1 MADDAEATDEKGGE
15 EKSGGLLGKLVP
27 AVGIFV
33 LVLVAQVVAPPI
45 TTAVYGPPS
54 CGPMADAEEGGEGED
69 GEEEEVIAADLPP
82 ALYQPLDPPMVI
94 NFELEDGSTR
104 FLQLSLQA
112 MTREQAT
119 IDNLKAHLPAI
130 RNNFLFL
137 IANREYKSLATVTG
151 KEQLRAELLAEA
163 KAVMKKNTGKEGVED
178 IYFTSFVMQ

>member
-1 MADDAEATDEKGGE
+1 MADDAAEPKGDA
-15 EKSGGLLGKLVP
+15 EKSGGLMSKLVP

-33 LVLVAQVVAPPI
+33 LVLAANIVSPLI
-45 TTAVYGPPS
+45 TTAIYGPP
-54 CGPMADAEEGGEGED
+54 GGGQMAASENGEAGEGAE
-69 GEEEEVIAADLPP
+69 GEVIDATELPP

-94 NFELEDGSTR
+94 NFEQEDGSTR

-112 MTREQAT
+112 MTRDQAT
-119 IDNLKAHLPAI
+119 IDALKTHLPAI

-137 IANREYKSLATVTG
+137 IANREYGTLVSVAG

-163 KAVMKKNTGKEGVED
+163 QAIMMKNLGQEGVED